1 MTASLSLALSP
12 RAMSSQGAVLEQR
25 LKPAWGAR
33 RLKNYLLTLTMEV
46 TTLARA
52 CSNQDVHYLE
62 REDLAALA
70 VEVAAMAQVPLAG
83 TDWPPGAGP
92 HTGYRVMADRT
103 PSNIVVAA
111 ESSE

>member
-33 RLKNYLLTLTMEV
+33 RLKNYLQTLTMEV
-46 TTLARA
+46 TTLAPA
-52 CSNQDVHYLE
+52 CSNQDVHYSE
-62 REDLAALA
+62 REDLAASA

-83 TDWPPGAGP
+83 TDRPPGAGL

-103 PSNIVVAA
+103 PSNIVVGA